1 MNKARPNPES
11 FTVRLGHPVFIFF
24 WSVWMVVLGVVL
36 GVHLHPSRA
45 AGLGIS
51 ILCATL
57 IVVHELIDGFIWST
71 LTAWWIGRCQGRR
84 ALSIE

>member
-45 AGLGIS
+45 VGLGIS

-57 IVVHELIDGFIWST
+57 IVVHPWRSPKSGHT
-71 LTAWWIGRCQGRR
+71 LSLQNRP
-84 ALSIE
+84 

>member
-1 MNKARPNPES
+1 MNNAKSTPES

-36 GVHLHPSRA
+36 GVHLHPSHA
-45 AGLGIS
+45 AALGIS
-51 ILCATL
+51 ILCATM
-57 IVVHELIDGFIWST
+57 IMAHELIDAFIWST

-84 ALSIE
+84 ERSIE